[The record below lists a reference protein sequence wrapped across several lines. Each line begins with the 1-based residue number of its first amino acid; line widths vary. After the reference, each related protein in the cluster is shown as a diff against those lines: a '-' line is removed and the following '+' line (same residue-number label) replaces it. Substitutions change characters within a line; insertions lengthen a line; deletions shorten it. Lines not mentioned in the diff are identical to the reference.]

1 MTHPPLAWKPNWD
14 ETRERFVDW
23 WNHEGLLVY
32 IWQALDGRNL
42 RTATP
47 WFGPDGAQPPQDAP
61 YPGDA
66 PDMEAFYTQPAWRAH
81 WNHYNLSRQRFPAD
95 TLPVT
100 QSNIGPG
107 SLALYL
113 GGEATLTHETVW
125 YEPCIDPD
133 DPEGHPPLRF
143 DAQSRWWRITE
154 AFLRESVALGRG
166 KYLIGCPDL
175 IENMDIVA
183 ALRDPQR
190 LMMDMLDRPGWVVEK
205 VWEVNEAFYAAYDR
219 VYDII
224 AEADGSVCY
233 TAFRLW
239 GPGKMAKVQCD
250 ASAMFST
257 RMMRKFVIPA
267 LTAQCEWLDYS
278 MYHLD
283 GHQCIRHL
291 DAILEIEALDAVEWT
306 PDPTVPQ
313 GGDPA
318 WYPMYRKIL
327 EAGKSVQVVG
337 VRAEEVG
344 PLLNAVGGQGMYI
357 HAHVEDQADLD
368 QLLRVVEGYR

>member
-1 MTHPPLAWKPNWD
+1 M
-14 ETRERFVDW
+14 
-23 WNHEGLLVY
+23 
-32 IWQALDGRNL
+32 
-42 RTATP
+42 
-47 WFGPDGAQPPQDAP
+47 
-61 YPGDA
+61 
-66 PDMEAFYTQPAWRAH
+66 
-81 WNHYNLSRQRFPAD
+81 
-95 TLPVT
+95 
-100 QSNIGPG
+100 
-107 SLALYL
+107 
-113 GGEATLTHETVW
+113 
-125 YEPCIDPD
+125 
-133 DPEGHPPLRF
+133 
-143 DAQSRWWRITE
+143 
-154 AFLRESVALGRG
+154 ALGRG